1 MAMNTPLQGTAADV
15 MKLAMLKVQKSLDE
29 FFPTT
34 RMLLQIHDELLLE
47 VPNQDVTAIQD
58 ILQRDMSDV
67 CKLEVPLQINV
78 SVGRTWG
85 DVH

>member
-1 MAMNTPLQGTAADV
+1 MM
-15 MKLAMLKVQKSLDE
+15 
-29 FFPTT
+29 
-34 RMLLQIHDELLLE
+34 ELLLE

>member
-1 MAMNTPLQGTAADV
+1 
-15 MKLAMLKVQKSLDE
+15 MLKVQKSLDE

-34 RMLLQIHDELLLE
+34 MVLLQNPYLIATG
-47 VPNQDVTAIQD
+47 VTKSRCDSYSD
-58 ILQRDMSDV
+58 IFLQRDMSGV